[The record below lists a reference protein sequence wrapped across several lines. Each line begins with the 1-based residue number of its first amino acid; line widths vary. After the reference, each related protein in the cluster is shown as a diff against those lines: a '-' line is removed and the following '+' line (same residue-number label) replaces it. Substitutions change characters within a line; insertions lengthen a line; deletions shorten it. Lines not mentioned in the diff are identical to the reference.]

1 MAAEGECW
9 SSETSHL
16 SLILF
21 LEVDVGGFERA
32 IPAAFG
38 KHTDFPLL
46 KGFRVGEAGILQ
58 VLWLHDCSFSRG
70 VTKAEVGKISQ
81 PQ

>member
-16 SLILF
+16 SLILL
-21 LEVDVGGFERA
+21 LEVDVGEFERA

-38 KHTDFPLL
+38 KHTNFSFT
-46 KGFRVGEAGILQ
+46 KGVQ
-58 VLWLHDCSFSRG
+58 SR
-70 VTKAEVGKISQ
+70 
-81 PQ
+81 